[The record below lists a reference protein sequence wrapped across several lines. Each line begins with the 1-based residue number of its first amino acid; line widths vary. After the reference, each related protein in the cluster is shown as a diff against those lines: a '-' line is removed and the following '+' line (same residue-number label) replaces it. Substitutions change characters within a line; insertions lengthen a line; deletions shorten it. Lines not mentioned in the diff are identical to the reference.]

1 VHIDSKAE
9 AERAWRHQHHGSRKP
24 HFDKPTMG
32 HADHTDKNITGVGM
46 DGIEVTP
53 EELIQADK
61 DLYAAQLE
69 LADHQRRA
77 ANLHGPLGDGHG
89 PVAKTM
95 ASSFL
100 DRASLD
106 GGGVQSALQ
115 NYIDEL
121 QNVRNAISQTL
132 TTYESVDSGVA
143 EYLARQNT
151 EGQA

>member
-1 VHIDSKAE
+1 
-9 AERAWRHQHHGSRKP
+9 
-24 HFDKPTMG
+24 
-32 HADHTDKNITGVGM
+32 
-46 DGIEVTP
+46 
-53 EELIQADK
+53 
-61 DLYAAQLE
+61 
-69 LADHQRRA
+69 
-77 ANLHGPLGDGHG
+77 
-89 PVAKTM
+89 M

-132 TTYESVDSGVA
+132 STYESVDSGVA
-143 EYLARQNT
+143 EYLARQNS